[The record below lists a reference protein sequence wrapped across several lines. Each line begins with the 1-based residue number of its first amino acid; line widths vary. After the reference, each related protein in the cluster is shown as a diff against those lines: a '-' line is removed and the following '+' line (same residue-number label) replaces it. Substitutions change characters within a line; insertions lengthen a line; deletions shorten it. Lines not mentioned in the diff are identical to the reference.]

1 MAPRVGDRVHQ
12 RTYGL
17 GEVVE
22 TNHHYV
28 TIEFDDGT
36 TRKFAAAIVHL
47 EPTAVPRPVRPQ
59 ATGRSRRKPAALAS
73 PRAGSSKG
81 ARS

>member
-1 MAPRVGDRVHQ
+1 MALRVGDRVHQ

-17 GEVVE
+17 GEIVE
-22 TNHHYV
+22 TNHDYV
-28 TIEFDDGT
+28 TIEFDDGI

-47 EPTAVPRPVRPQ
+47 EPTAVPRPPRSQ
-59 ATGRSRRKPAALAS
+59 ATGRSRRKRAAPLS
-73 PRAGSSKG
+73 QRAGPSKG